1 MQLSR
6 TESAVGTAR
15 SLPDLFG
22 KERLA
27 LLGLLVALCL
37 ATVPSAWADEA
48 DGCPAPAVRIEAEE
62 FTPVTSQNYAT
73 AETQSLFAGAYIAL
87 IAKSTCTPGMGVL
100 MHEREPSD
108 PSHRAF
114 ARVNY
119 DTLYSWLLL
128 DLTTPATISM
138 PETDGRYQSA
148 QVLNEGHWMPFV
160 ITEPGS
166 FTLTR
171 ENSGSRYVLVGFR
184 TQMNMQDRDD
194 IAAANALQDL
204 ISVEQAEP
212 GEMVFTDRWNKE
224 EILALRKEL
233 QILRDEKGYKSED
246 MFGKEG
252 EIDFDM
258 NNVGVAIGWGGQ
270 PKEGAVYLFYTPDSD
285 EHQTLTMSNV
295 PHADNAFWSITVY
308 DEDGFVASEP
318 FNMNSSFAKTN
329 VDGDTVLN
337 FGGDPSA
344 DNYLPVYPGWNAT
357 LRIYTPQPNYFDGSW
372 VRPELQPA
380 D

>member
-1 MQLSR
+1 MHQLNTR
-6 TESAVGTAR
+6 TVAAAMAPGHFSTR
-15 SLPDLFG
+15 Q
-22 KERLA
+22 RL
-27 LLGLLVALCL
+27 LLLAGFFALCV
-37 ATVPSAWADEA
+37 AASPPVFAEDAAD
-48 DGCPAPAVRIEAEE
+48 CPAPAVRIEADD
-62 FTPVTSQNYAT
+62 FTPVTSKNYAR
-73 AETQSLFAGAYIAL
+73 AETQSLFAGAYISL

-329 VDGDTVLN
+329 ADGDTVLN